1 MKFTKEIKIECEV
14 VPLILKWHTTVGK
27 MIKARKRLGLSSQE
41 YEKCFMCDKQ
51 FEDDF
56 YPAFVSVKGVGN
68 MFVCNECME
77 RLQDHPTEK
86 GGVQE

>member
-1 MKFTKEIKIECEV
+1 MKITKEIEYEV
-14 VPLILKWHTTVGK
+14 EPLMFNWHMTVGNFVTT
-27 MIKARKRLGLSSQE
+27 RKRLGLSSEE

-56 YPAFVSVKGVGN
+56 YPAFASVKGVGN

-86 GGVQE
+86 GGAEE